1 MVNLFLTKTID
12 SKYLID
18 ALKKN
23 NAKGSKH
30 LFIVPDRI
38 VLSYEM
44 LVLEAIEQ
52 EGTMN
57 IEVRSFRTLADAVLK
72 NDVSKTLNQQT
83 ETMLV
88 RKIIEEKK
96 GDFEYYKRA
105 SQYVGFAK
113 EVLSLIA
120 LIRGNGISVEA
131 IQKLLEKLP
140 AKYQNKVRDILYIYS
155 EYIRLLNNG
164 YSDYISKLEGLRDRF
179 KDSDYADYNIYI
191 SEFNSFSQI
200 ELDIIDEIIG
210 STQNVYITLPYS
222 KNENAYIFPKDMEDK
237 ISKLAKKRGMRIE
250 INRLYEEEKLDNEL
264 EPIYENLFGF
274 KENVKYTPTKQIEV
288 QVAKNPED
296 EIKALAIQ
304 IKDLVKQGNRYK
316 DIACVCC
323 DIENY
328 KATFESVFKKYEIP
342 YFADAKDQ
350 LINQNL
356 TKILINALKVKVN
369 HFMQVDVFA
378 LIKELDS
385 IFTIDEINEF
395 ENYCLQYGIEF
406 ENKFNQAFVCV
417 GDVKKQDRVNK
428 LREKLL
434 DILSPLDFKECVYV
448 KEYIEK
454 IQEFFVKIN
463 AEKIC
468 NDLAQLQESMEYNVE
483 SGVTKQVLKK
493 INAVLD
499 QFNAMLGTCEMP
511 FNRFYK
517 IFESTIASVTI
528 TTIPMYIDC
537 VYVGDLDKS
546 RYETKKYLFVVGAN
560 ESLFPREVQEKGLL
574 TSQDFDKWNEY
585 GVNIYPTVRD
595 ANRESKLN
603 VLMVLLKPTQKLVV
617 SYPIVDMQGQK
628 LEMATILKD
637 LLKMAG
643 QEEASTN
650 FIPND
655 TWTFTDYA
663 RYVGSRKNALEVYV
677 ELKTRIENNQLTLTD
692 DLKKIMASLYSI
704 AKDEMQNDTKVK
716 QIISGKHDVDRD
728 VENFSVL
735 RSKSVST
742 SMFEKYL
749 SCPFKYCIDYV
760 LNLKEREIAGVKVR
774 DTGTILHACME
785 EFFSRDDYATI
796 KEEDIK
802 GVVENT
808 IDKVVSKKPEF
819 GYLLTPEFRITLDAL
834 INNAVMTISILRNKM
849 KVSEFVPYK
858 MEARFANTVSR
869 DGKEPTYP
877 TYVLHAGDKDLNIN
891 GEIDRIDKH
900 VDENGKIDKVM
911 IIDYK
916 SKVATE
922 FSMQDVIFGNKIQP
936 LLYLSKVAQE
946 EKVEPAGAFYL
957 SLSDSV
963 TSESKE
969 AKTKYSGLIT
979 DNSTTLL
986 QMDKTILDEPLKASA
1001 LFPIKKPTKKDSL
1014 CTFGAP
1020 SGSEMVS
1027 KAEMDML
1034 IDYMSKLLGKV
1045 VRDMDSGYIKASPL
1059 ALGKSPSSQ
1068 ELPTS
1073 CDYCQY
1079 KVMCGIQNSQDKVR
1093 YINIASPRGGKET
1106 KKDKLLKLLNG
1117 EEK

>member
-18 ALKKN
+18 VIKN
-23 NAKGSKH
+23 NNPKGSKH

-44 LVLEAIEQ
+44 LVLDAIGQ
-52 EGTMN
+52 EGTMD

-120 LIRGNGISVEA
+120 LIRGNGVSVEA
-131 IQKLLEKLP
+131 IKNLSEKLP
-140 AKYQNKVRDILYIYS
+140 DKYKNKVRDILYIYS

-164 YSDYISKLEGLRDRF
+164 YSDYMSKLEGLRDRF
-179 KDSDYADYNIYI
+179 KDSEYADYNIYI

-200 ELDIIDEIIG
+200 ELDIINEVVG

-222 KNENAYIFPKDMEDK
+222 DNDNNYIFPTEVANN
-237 ISKLAKKRGMRIE
+237 ITNIANQRGVSIVTK
-250 INRLYEEEKLDNEL
+250 NLYKEEELNPSFA
-264 EPIYENLFGF
+264 PIYDTLFGF
-274 KENVKYTPTKQIEV
+274 KDDYKYTPTEDIDI
-288 QVAKNPED
+288 QVSKNPED
-296 EIKALAIQ
+296 EIKTLAIQ
-304 IKDLVKQGNRYK
+304 IKELVKAGNRYK

-323 DIENY
+323 DIDNY

-369 HFMQVDVFA
+369 RFMQADVFA
-378 LIKELDS
+378 LIKELDA

-406 ENKFNQAFVCV
+406 ENKFNQPFICT
-417 GDVKKQDRVNK
+417 GDIKKQDRVNK
-428 LREKLL
+428 FREKLL
-434 DILSPLDFKECVYV
+434 DILSPLDFKECIFV

-454 IQEFFVKIN
+454 IQDFFAKIN

-468 NDLAQLQESMEYNVE
+468 NDLAQSQEDMEYNVE
-483 SGVTKQVLKK
+483 SSVTKQVLKK

-499 QFNAMLGTCEMP
+499 QFDSMLGNCEMS
-511 FNRFYK
+511 FTRFYK
-517 IFESTIASVTI
+517 ILESTIASVTI

-560 ESLFPREVQEKGLL
+560 ESLFPKEVHEKGLL
-574 TSQDFDKWNEY
+574 TSQDFEKWNEY
-585 GVNIYPTVRD
+585 GVSIYPTVRD
-595 ANRESKLN
+595 ANKEAKLN
-603 VLMVLLKPTQKLVV
+603 VMMVLLKPTQKLMV
-617 SYPIVDMQGQK
+617 SYPIVDMQGTK
-628 LEMATILKD
+628 LEMSTILKD
-637 LLKMAG
+637 LLKMEGKEKAD
-643 QEEASTN
+643 N
-650 FIPND
+650 RYIPD
-655 TWTFTDYA
+655 DSWTIKQYA
-663 RYVGSRKNALEVYV
+663 TYVGSRKNALEVYV
-677 ELKTRIENNQLTLTD
+677 ELKSRVENNQLTLTD
-692 DLKKIMASLYSI
+692 SLKKVMAALYTI
-704 AKDEMQNDTKVK
+704 ANEEMQNETKVK
-716 QIISGKHDVDRD
+716 QIISGKHDVDSD
-728 VENFSVL
+728 VKDFSVL
-735 RSKSVST
+735 RRNSVSV

-785 EFFSRDDYATI
+785 EFFAREDYDTLP
-796 KEEDIK
+796 EDQIR

-808 IDKVVSKKPEF
+808 IDKTIAKKPEF
-819 GYLLTPEFRITLDAL
+819 GYLLNPEYKISLDGL
-834 INNAVMTISILRNKM
+834 INNAESSISVLREKM

-858 MEARFANTVSR
+858 MEARFANTKSR

-877 TYVLHAGDKDLNIN
+877 TYVLHTKNKDLNIN

-900 VDENGKIDKVM
+900 VTENGKIDKVM
-911 IIDYK
+911 IVDYK
-916 SKVATE
+916 SKSSTN
-922 FSMQDVIFGNKIQP
+922 FSMQDVVFGNKIQP
-936 LLYLSKVAQE
+936 LLYLSKVSQE
-946 EKVEPAGAFYL
+946 EKAEPSAALYM

-963 TSESKE
+963 TKAKKE
-969 AKTKYSGLIT
+969 DKMKYTGLLI
-979 DNSTTLL
+979 DNSTTIM
-986 QMDKTILDEPLKASA
+986 QMDKTLVEKPLKASN
-1001 LFPIKKPTKKDSL
+1001 LFPIKIPKQGEDGL
-1014 CTFGAP
+1014 IFGAYA
-1020 SGSEMVS
+1020 GSEMLS
-1027 KAEMDML
+1027 KDEMNKT
-1034 IDYMSKLLGKV
+1034 IDYMLKLLGKV
-1045 VRDMDSGYIKASPL
+1045 VRDMDAGYIKASPL
-1059 ALGKSPSSQ
+1059 ALGDKPGTQ
-1068 ELPTS
+1068 DLPHPCQY
-1073 CDYCQY
+1073 CDY
-1079 KVMCGIQNSQDKVR
+1079 KVMCGIQNSYDKVR
-1093 YINIASPRGGKET
+1093 YINVT
-1106 KKDKLLKLLNG
+1106 KGEEDSIKDKLMKQIE
-1117 EEK
+1117 EEKK